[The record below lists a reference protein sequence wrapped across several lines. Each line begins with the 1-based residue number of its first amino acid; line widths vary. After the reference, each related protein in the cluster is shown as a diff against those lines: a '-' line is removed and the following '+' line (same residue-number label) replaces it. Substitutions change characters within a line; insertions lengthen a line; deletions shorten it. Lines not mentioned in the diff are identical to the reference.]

1 MRNKTGQNLK
11 HILVRNLA
19 QNLPQNLARFF
30 VPKSFASK
38 PFALKIFAKTKTQI
52 ECILIV
58 QFLAKA
64 FLPAKYFWQIFK
76 QIFRQTFGQNFKRNL
91 KRVFRWCFK
100 RDNFKQCFKPCFWQ
114 NLSLAPK
121 MSKGIFIALI
131 FGTFAFGAFPS
142 LAQAAPTTIPSVNL
156 SLSAPDTPAQLVT
169 SLNVVVVLTLLILAP
184 SLVLV
189 MTSFMRLAIV
199 FSFLRTALGTQQSPP
214 TQILISLA
222 LVLTFFIMEPVGKEA
237 WEKGVKPYIDEKISY
252 DVAFERASEPF
263 KNFMLKNTREKDL
276 ALFYRIRSLPNPQTT
291 ADVPLTIA
299 IPAFMISELKTAF
312 MIGFLLYLPFLV
324 IDMVV
329 SSILMA
335 MGMMMVPPVMIS
347 LPFKVLVFVLVD
359 GFNLLI
365 GSLVQGF
372 K

>member
-1 MRNKTGQNLK
+1 MGQNLK
-11 HILVRNLA
+11 RILA
-19 QNLPQNLARFF
+19 QNLGKFFVSKFFTLKPFASKSFVSKFF
-30 VPKSFASK
+30 VP
-38 PFALKIFAKTKTQI
+38 KIFAKTK
-52 ECILIV
+52 ILLAR
-58 QFLAKA
+58 FLPKA
-64 FLPAKYFWQIFK
+64 FLPAKYFWQTLK

-91 KRVFRWCFK
+91 KWCFK
-100 RDNFKQCFKPCFWQ
+100 WQNFKQYFNWYFKQ
-114 NLSLAPK
+114 NLRIPRRV
-121 MSKGIFIALI
+121 FIALI
-131 FGTFAFGAFPS
+131 FGAFAFGTFPS
-142 LAQAAPTTIPSVNL
+142 LAEAAPTTIPSVNL

>member
-11 HILVRNLA
+11 HILA
-19 QNLPQNLARFF
+19 QNLGKFF
-30 VPKSFASK
+30 APNFFTLKPFASK
-38 PFALKIFAKTKTQI
+38 SFMSKIFAKTK
-52 ECILIV
+52 ILLTR
-58 QFLAKA
+58 FLPKA
-64 FLPAKYFWQIFK
+64 FLPAKYFWQTLK

-91 KRVFRWCFK
+91 KRCFK
-100 RDNFKQCFKPCFWQ
+100 RENLKQYFKWRFKQ
-114 NLSLAPK
+114 NLRIPR
-121 MSKGIFIALI
+121 GIFIALI
-131 FGTFAFGAFPS
+131 LGTFAFGAFPS
-142 LAQAAPTTIPSVNL
+142 LAEAAPTTIPSVNL
-156 SLSAPDTPAQLVT
+156 SLSAPDTPTQLVT

>member
-11 HILVRNLA
+11 HILV
-19 QNLPQNLARFF
+19 QNLAKFFAPNFF
-30 VPKSFASK
+30 VLK
-38 PFALKIFAKTKTQI
+38 PFASASFESKFFVSKIFAKTK
-52 ECILIV
+52 ILLAR
-58 QFLAKA
+58 FLPKA
-64 FLPAKYFWQIFK
+64 FLPAKCFGQIFK
-76 QIFRQTFGQNFKRNL
+76 QIFRQTFGQNFKHNL
-91 KRVFRWCFK
+91 KRYFK
-100 RDNFKQCFKPCFWQ
+100 WQNFKQCFKWYFRQ
-114 NLSLAPK
+114 NLRIPR
-121 MSKGIFIALI
+121 GIFIALI

-142 LAQAAPTTIPSVNL
+142 LVEAAPTTIPSVNL